1 MSAEK
6 LDMDALQLK
15 WWARKRSCL
24 FGETFSSLEGEFPPD
39 MEASTV
45 QISTKQPGLRGVENG
60 FKRSWDI
67 IDLSNAN
74 WKVSANKEQMLFSP
88 ILASNADVAAKS
100 ADDPILWYRGR
111 FYFNCNPIFSSTQ
124 WNRISTISSQF
135 ARKMCRTPE
144 VYFTR
149 ICCQKYIFSS
159 SLFWSCTLNETKV
172 ANPAWLWDSWGTNK
186 KYLKEIQQL
195 ILT

>member
-39 MEASTV
+39 MEANKV
-45 QISTKQPGLRGVENG
+45 QISTKQPALRRVENG
-60 FKRSWDI
+60 FKRRWDI

-74 WKVSANKEQMLFSP
+74 WKVSANKEQMLFP
-88 ILASNADVAAKS
+88 QILPSNADVAAKS
-100 ADDPILWYRGR
+100 PDDPILWYRGR
-111 FYFNCNPIFSSTQ
+111 FYFNSNPIFSSTQ

-135 ARKMCRTPE
+135 ARKIWKRLNNAGIKDISINNNNTDMLTEPIQRYTVCAVKKALT
-144 VYFTR
+144 
-149 ICCQKYIFSS
+149 QKSIITAGY
-159 SLFWSCTLNETKV
+159 
-172 ANPAWLWDSWGTNK
+172 
-186 KYLKEIQQL
+186 
-195 ILT
+195 